1 MTKVFDV
8 FRLALKD
15 IRSYWRSLATPIIGV
30 AIVILIFTSMMAA
43 ADGLRATFS
52 SAGVDNILVLEE
64 GSATPWSS
72 VLARNMSEELE
83 DIQNVDVV
91 SEMVTGF
98 TLDENNRFNLIRGVD
113 VDTYENVTNVK
124 VLEGRSLNINDT
136 TALTSRIMVGQYLA
150 DEKDLE
156 VGEYYKITLFHGL
169 ENDTED
175 DITLEKYKFQV
186 VGIFATDT
194 MRDSEMWMP
203 AFKAREVLEMEN
215 NETSYFVVK
224 PNDPSNIDQV
234 IQDIEEIDADIDAVK
249 ESNVWKSMTDM
260 LDQFLVIMNLIVL
273 TTVLAAVMGI
283 LNVMINLI
291 DERRHEIAILKAIG
305 FENSSVLLLFMME
318 VILVGFLGGAIGCF
332 GAIIIFRVIGF
343 TVSSAGFT
351 FKAVLTTRT
360 IISAI
365 LLSTGIGGLAGLYPV
380 IKTIRIKPVDVLRT

>member
-1 MTKVFDV
+1 MTKVLDI
-8 FRLALKD
+8 FRLAVKD

-43 ADGLRATFS
+43 VDGLRATFS
-52 SAGVDNILVLEE
+52 SAGIDNILVLEE
-64 GSATPWSS
+64 GSSTPWSS

-98 TLDENNRFNLIRGVD
+98 TLDKDKRFNLIRGVD
-113 VDTYENVTNVK
+113 VDTYENVTNAK
-124 VLEGRSLNINDT
+124 ILEGRSLNINDT
-136 TALTSRIMVGQYLA
+136 KALTSRVMVGQYLA

-156 VGEYYKITLFHGL
+156 VGELYKITLFHGL
-169 ENDTED
+169 ENETD
-175 DITLEKYKFQV
+175 DVTLEKYKFQI

-194 MRDSEMWMP
+194 MQDSEMWMP
-203 AFKAREVLEMEN
+203 AFKAREVLEMGQ
-215 NETSYFVVK
+215 NETNYFAVK

-234 IQDIEEIDADIDAVK
+234 IQDIEASIDGIDAVL
-249 ESNVWKSMTDM
+249 ESKVWKNMTDM

-305 FENSSVLLLFMME
+305 FENSSVLSMFIME
-318 VILVGFLGGAIGCF
+318 VLLVGFLGGLAGSA

-343 TVSSAGFT
+343 SVSSAGFT
-351 FKAVLTTRT
+351 FKAFLTIQT
-360 IISAI
+360 IIKAL

>member
-15 IRSYWRSLATPIIGV
+15 IHSYWRSLATPIIGV

-52 SAGVDNILVLEE
+52 SAGIDNILVLEE

-83 DIQNVDVV
+83 EIQNVDVV

-113 VDTYENVTNVK
+113 VDTYENVTNAK
-124 VLEGRSLNINDT
+124 ILEGRSLNINDT

-156 VGEYYKITLFHGL
+156 VGEFYKITLFHGL
-169 ENDTED
+169 ENETD
-175 DITLEKYKFQV
+175 DVTLEQYKFQI

-194 MRDSEMWMP
+194 MQDSEMWMP
-203 AFKAREVLEMEN
+203 AFKAREVLELET

-224 PNDPSNIDQV
+224 PNDPTNIDQV
-234 IQDIEEIDADIDAVK
+234 IQDIEANIDGVDAAK
-249 ESNVWKSMTDM
+249 ESKVWKSMTDM
-260 LDQFLVIMNLIVL
+260 LDQFLVIMNLIVI

-305 FENSSVLLLFMME
+305 FENFSVLSIFMME
-318 VILVGFLGGAIGCF
+318 VLLIGFLGGLIGSF

-351 FKAVLTTRT
+351 FKAVLTIQT
-360 IISAI
+360 IIQAL

>member
-52 SAGVDNILVLEE
+52 SAGIDTILVLEE

-83 DIQNVDVV
+83 EIQNVDVV

-98 TLDENNRFNLIRGVD
+98 TLDENKRFNLIRGVD
-113 VDTYENVTNVK
+113 VDTYENVTNAK
-124 VLEGRSLNINDT
+124 ILEGRSLNINDT

-156 VGEYYKITLFHGL
+156 VGEFYKITLFHGL
-169 ENDTED
+169 ENDTD
-175 DITLEKYKFQV
+175 DVTLEKYKFQI

-194 MRDSEMWMP
+194 MQDSEMWMP

-234 IQDIEEIDADIDAVK
+234 IQDIEANIDGIDAVK
-249 ESNVWKSMTDM
+249 ESKVWQNMVEM

-273 TTVLAAVMGI
+273 TTVLAAIMGI

-305 FENSSVLLLFMME
+305 FENSSVLSMFIME
-318 VILVGFLGGAIGCF
+318 VLLVGFLGGLIGSF

-343 TVSSAGFT
+343 SVSSAGFT
-351 FKAVLTTRT
+351 FKAVLTIQT
-360 IISAI
+360 IIKAL

-380 IKTIRIKPVDVLRT
+380 IKTIRIKPVDILRT

>member
-8 FRLALKD
+8 FHLALKD

-52 SAGVDNILVLEE
+52 SAGIDNILVLEE

-83 DIQNVDVV
+83 EIQNIDVV

-98 TLDENNRFNLIRGVD
+98 TLDENKRFNLIRGVD
-113 VDTYENVTNVK
+113 VDTYENVTNAK
-124 VLEGRSLNINDT
+124 ILEGRSLNINDT

-156 VGEYYKITLFHGL
+156 VGEFYKITLFHGL
-169 ENDTED
+169 ENETD
-175 DITLEKYKFQV
+175 DVTLEKYKFQI

-194 MRDSEMWMP
+194 MQDSEMWMP

-215 NETSYFVVK
+215 NETNYFVVK
-224 PNDPSNIDQV
+224 PNDPSNIDQI
-234 IQDIEEIDADIDAVK
+234 IQDIEASIDGIDAVK
-249 ESNVWKSMTDM
+249 ESKVWKSMTDM

-305 FENSSVLLLFMME
+305 FENSSVLSMFMME
-318 VILVGFLGGAIGCF
+318 VLLVGFLGGLIGSF

-351 FKAVLTTRT
+351 FKAVLTIQT
-360 IISAI
+360 IIRAL

>member
-52 SAGVDNILVLEE
+52 SAGKDNIDVLEE

-72 VLARNMSEELE
+72 VLARNMSDELE
-83 DIQNVDVV
+83 KIQNVDVV

-113 VDTYENVTNVK
+113 VDTYENVTNAK
-124 VLEGRSLNINDT
+124 ILEGRSLNSNDT

-156 VGEYYKITLFHGL
+156 VGEFYKLTLFHGL
-169 ENDTED
+169 ENESED
-175 DITLEKYKFQV
+175 VTLEQYKFQI

-194 MRDSEMWMP
+194 MQDSEMWMP

-215 NETSYFVVK
+215 NETNYFVVK

-234 IQDIEEIDADIDAVK
+234 IQDIEASIDGIDAVK
-249 ESNVWKSMTDM
+249 ESKVWQSMSDM
-260 LDQFLVIMNLIVL
+260 LDQFVVILNLIII

-291 DERRHEIAILKAIG
+291 DERRHEIAILKAVG
-305 FENSSVLLLFMME
+305 FENTTVLSMFIME
-318 VILVGFLGGAIGCF
+318 ALVVGFLGGLIGSF

-351 FKAVLTTRT
+351 FKAVLTIPT
-360 IISAI
+360 IIKAL

-380 IKTIRIKPVDVLRT
+380 IKTIRIKPVEVLRT

>member
-1 MTKVFDV
+1 MTKVLDV

-52 SAGVDNILVLEE
+52 SAGIDNILVLEE

-83 DIQNVDVV
+83 EIQNVDVV
-91 SEMVTGF
+91 SEMVIGF
-98 TLDENNRFNLIRGVD
+98 TLDKNKRFNLIRGVD
-113 VDTYENVTNVK
+113 VDTYENVTNAK
-124 VLEGRSLNINDT
+124 ILEGRSLNINDT
-136 TALTSRIMVGQYLA
+136 IALTSRIMVGQYLA

-156 VGEYYKITLFHGL
+156 VGEFYKITFFHGL
-169 ENDTED
+169 ENETD
-175 DITLEKYKFQV
+175 DVTLEQYKFQV

-194 MRDSEMWMP
+194 MQDSEMWMP
-203 AFKAREVLEMEN
+203 AFKAREVLEMEH
-215 NETSYFVVK
+215 NETNYFVIK

-234 IQDIEEIDADIDAVK
+234 IQDIEASIDGIDAVK
-249 ESNVWKSMTDM
+249 ESKVWKNMTDM
-260 LDQFLVIMNLIVL
+260 LDQFLVIMNLVII

-291 DERRHEIAILKAIG
+291 DERRHSIAIMKAIG
-305 FENSSVLLLFMME
+305 FENSSVLSMFIME
-318 VILVGFLGGAIGCF
+318 VLLVGFLGGLIGSF

-351 FKAVLTTRT
+351 FKAVLTIQT
-360 IISAI
+360 IIRAL

-380 IKTIRIKPVDVLRT
+380 IKTIRIRPVDVLRT

>member
-43 ADGLRATFS
+43 ADGMRATFS
-52 SAGVDNILVLEE
+52 SAGIDNILVLEE

-83 DIQNVDVV
+83 EIQNVDVV

-98 TLDENNRFNLIRGVD
+98 TLDENKRFNLIRGVD
-113 VDTYENVTNVK
+113 VDTYENVTNAK
-124 VLEGRSLNINDT
+124 ILEGRSLNINDT

-156 VGEYYKITLFHGL
+156 VGEFYKITLFHGL
-169 ENDTED
+169 ENDTD
-175 DITLEKYKFQV
+175 DVTLEKYKFQI

-194 MRDSEMWMP
+194 MQDSEMWMP

-234 IQDIEEIDADIDAVK
+234 IQDIEANIDGIDAVK
-249 ESNVWKSMTDM
+249 ESKVWQNMVEM
-260 LDQFLVIMNLIVL
+260 LDQFLVIMNLIVI

-305 FENSSVLLLFMME
+305 FENSSVLSMFIME
-318 VILVGFLGGAIGCF
+318 VLLVGFLGGLIGSF

-351 FKAVLTTRT
+351 FKAVLTIQT
-360 IISAI
+360 IIRAL